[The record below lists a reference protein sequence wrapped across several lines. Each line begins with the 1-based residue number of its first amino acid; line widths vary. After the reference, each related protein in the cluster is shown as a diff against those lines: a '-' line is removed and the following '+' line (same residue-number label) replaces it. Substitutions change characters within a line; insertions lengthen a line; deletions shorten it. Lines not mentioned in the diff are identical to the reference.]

1 MSKKVFFDQQLKH
14 RLRPISE
21 VECLSFLC
29 FCTSTVIFG
38 SQGTNENKSSVLYSG
53 KPILLQ

>member
-1 MSKKVFFDQQLKH
+1 MSEEVYFDQQLKH

-38 SQGTNENKSSVLYSG
+38 SRGTNENKSSMLYSS
-53 KPILLQ
+53 KSILL